1 MTRPKEVLIKGAQIL
16 QQSLG
21 PHGFQFQFREDGK
34 GSGGAFAW
42 GEFIR
47 GERKIELHFRF
58 TLGMVRYH
66 IGDQSASHE
75 SYMRELDVWNQC
87 RYPGF
92 SEDPADGFRELTHD
106 LAYADDFLCG
116 DAAVLRNAAVKEAL
130 KTAQQD
136 QQTMAVSV
144 GDVRTLEEM
153 RDHFRSGRYAEVI
166 RLAAKLKYPDQMSS
180 SEQQMVKLAGEKAN
194 GHHAASFQS

>member
-1 MTRPKEVLIKGAQIL
+1 MTRPKEALIKGAQIL

-47 GERKIELHFRF
+47 GKRKIELHFRF

-66 IGDQSASHE
+66 IDDHSASHE
-75 SYMRELDVWNQC
+75 SYMRELNVWNQC

-92 SEDPADGFRELTHD
+92 PEDATDGFRELTHD
-106 LAYADDFLCG
+106 LTFAGDFLCG
-116 DAAVLRNAAVKEAL
+116 DARVLRNAAAKEAL
-130 KTAQQD
+130 KTAKQD
-136 QQTMAVSV
+136 QQLLAASV
-144 GDVRTLEEM
+144 GDVRKLEEM
-153 RDHFRSGRYAEVI
+153 RDHFRGGRYCEVI
-166 RLAAKLKYPDQMSS
+166 RLAADLKYPDQMSS
-180 SEQQMVKLAGEKAN
+180 SEQRMVKLAGEKAN
-194 GHHAASFQS
+194 SRHAASSQ

>member
-1 MTRPKEVLIKGAQIL
+1 MTRPKEALIKGAQIL
-16 QQSLG
+16 QQSLA

-66 IGDQSASHE
+66 VDDQSASHE
-75 SYMRELDVWNQC
+75 SYMRELNVWNQC

-92 SEDPADGFRELTHD
+92 SEDAADGFRQLTHD
-106 LAYADDFLCG
+106 LAFADDFMCG
-116 DAAVLRNAAVKEAL
+116 DAAVLRNAAAKEAL
-130 KTAQQD
+130 KAEKQD
-136 QQTMAVSV
+136 EQIMDASV
-144 GDVRTLEEM
+144 GDVRKLEEM
-153 RDHFRSGRYAEVI
+153 RDHFRGGWYGEVI
-166 RLAAKLKYPDQMSS
+166 RLAAELKYPDQMSS
-180 SEQQMVKLAGEKAN
+180 SEQWMVKLAGEKAN
-194 GHHAASFQS
+194 NHHAASSQ

>member
-1 MTRPKEVLIKGAQIL
+1 MTRPKEALIKGAQIL
-16 QQSLG
+16 QQSLA

-66 IGDQSASHE
+66 VDDQSASHE
-75 SYMRELDVWNQC
+75 SYMRELNVWNQC

-92 SEDPADGFRELTHD
+92 SEDAADGFRQLTHD
-106 LAYADDFLCG
+106 LAFADDFMCG
-116 DAAVLRNAAVKEAL
+116 DAAVLRNAAAKEAL
-130 KTAQQD
+130 KAEKQDAQI
-136 QQTMAVSV
+136 MAASV
-144 GDVRTLEEM
+144 GDVRKLEEM
-153 RDHFRSGRYAEVI
+153 RDHFRGGRYGEVI
-166 RLAAKLKYPDQMSS
+166 RLAAELKYPDHMSS
-180 SEQQMVKLAGEKAN
+180 SEQRMVKLAGEKAN
-194 GHHAASFQS
+194 NHHAASSQ